1 MRAYWRG
8 DDGMLPELARRLT
21 ASGDLYDQRGRRPYA
36 SVNFVTAHDGF
47 TLRDVV
53 SYDHKHNEANGE
65 NNADGSDHN
74 LSWNH
79 GCEGPT
85 DDPEI
90 RALRLRQMRNLL
102 STLLLSQGTPMLVA
116 GDEFSRTQQGNNNVY
131 CQDNELGWI
140 DWRLDDEGRSLLA
153 FTQRL
158 LALRQRYPIL
168 RRGASWSASTTRRWV
183 SRTSPGWRP
192 AARR

>member
-1 MRAYWRG
+1 
-8 DDGMLPELARRLT
+8 
-21 ASGDLYDQRGRRPYA
+21 
-36 SVNFVTAHDGF
+36 
-47 TLRDVV
+47 
-53 SYDHKHNEANGE
+53 
-65 NNADGSDHN
+65 
-74 LSWNH
+74 
-79 GCEGPT
+79 
-85 DDPEI
+85 
-90 RALRLRQMRNLL
+90 MRNLL

>member
-1 MRAYWRG
+1 
-8 DDGMLPELARRLT
+8 MLPDLARRLT

-53 SYDHKHNEANGE
+53 CYNHKHNEANGE
-65 NNADGSDHN
+65 DNRDGHDDN
-74 LSWNH
+74 RSWNH

-90 RALRLRQMRNLL
+90 RRLRVRQMRNLL
-102 STLLLSQGTPMLVA
+102 ATLLLSQGTPMLLA

-131 CQDNELGWI
+131 CQDNELGWV
-140 DWRLDDEGRSLLA
+140 DWD
-153 FTQRL
+153 
-158 LALRQRYPIL
+158 
-168 RRGASWSASTTRRWV
+168 STTRAVRCWP
-183 SRTSPGWRP
+183 SPS
-192 AARR
+192 A